1 MDALES
7 ILDVAGRGSTSI
19 QELGFRSS
27 DGVSSHLTES
37 SGTSQG

>member
-27 DGVSSHLTES
+27 DHKRPALPFSRILL
-37 SGTSQG
+37 